1 MPFSRPP
8 KDKQLILVRLREDTT
23 DVQVMVFHP
32 RLLEYNPEFYGTV
45 GWMPAELILNAPMG
59 FDPKFGDTKLCLCGH
74 PYYRHFDTYDDM
86 SPVGCKYCHGDEEG
100 VDYRVESDP
109 EVPEGIGGTPAW
121 DTWYEANKHLFI
133 HSLCSGF
140 KWDGVEVPLA
150 DWDGSR
156 IPNCDMD
163 D

>member
-86 SPVGCKYCHGDEEG
+86 SPV
-100 VDYRVESDP
+100 
-109 EVPEGIGGTPAW
+109 A
-121 DTWYEANKHLFI
+121 
-133 HSLCSGF
+133 GF

-150 DWDGSR
+150 DWEVERHAVNSK
-156 IPNCDMD
+156 
-163 D
+163 